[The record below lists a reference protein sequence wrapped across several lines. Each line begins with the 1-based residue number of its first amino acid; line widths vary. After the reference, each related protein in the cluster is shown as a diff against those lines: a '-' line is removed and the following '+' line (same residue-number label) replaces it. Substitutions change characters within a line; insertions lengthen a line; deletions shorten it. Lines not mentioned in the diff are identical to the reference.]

1 MSERRFTLEEAN
13 AELERLRD
21 RLSTIRDARRTV
33 IAASERITSKAPVNG
48 GGPETEEH
56 RRALETLRIELESL
70 AADGILLRDP
80 ESGLV
85 DFPSERDGQE
95 MYLCWRLG
103 EDDIGYWH
111 SLDSGFGGR
120 QPLG

>member
-13 AELERLRD
+13 AELESLRVRLA
-21 RLSTIRDARRTV
+21 TIREARRTV
-33 IAASERITSKAPVNG
+33 ISSSERITSKAPVNG
-48 GGPETEEH
+48 GGPETERH
-56 RRALETLRIELESL
+56 RRALEILRTAVESL

-80 ESGLV
+80 ETGIV
-85 DFPSERDGQE
+85 DFLSERDGEE

-103 EDDIGYWH
+103 EDEVGSWH

-120 QPLG
+120 RPLR